1 MNILVTGG
9 EGQIA
14 SAIVKEASKDPK
26 IKITLFSK
34 KSLDITSIKKSK
46 KIISIINPEF
56 IINAAAYTAVDS
68 AELNEKK
75 AFQVNQHGVQN
86 LANICASLDIPL
98 IHFSTDYI
106 FDGTGQNPWLEED
119 ETNPVNTYGKTKLAG
134 EEAITNICKK
144 YLIIRTSWVFSNSSN
159 NFVTTILNLAKEQKT
174 IQVVSDQWGGPTSAS
189 FIAKTVFEIL
199 PNIKN
204 NWGIY
209 NLCQLP
215 YTNWANFA
223 EEIIGIGYKH
233 KLINTKPKIEFISSK
248 NYVTAAKRPKNS
260 RLDVKKIN
268 TLFNLKPSSW
278 KHSLLDI
285 LKDF

>member
-1 MNILVTGG
+1 MKILLTGG
-9 EGQIA
+9 EGQLA
-14 SAIVKEASKDPK
+14 SEICREAKNHQFIS
-26 IKITLFSK
+26 IKNFSK
-34 KSLDITSIKKSK
+34 KTLDITEAEESK
-46 KIISIINPEF
+46 KLILKESPDL
-56 IINAAAYTAVDS
+56 IINAAAYTKVDL
-68 AELNEKK
+68 AESKK
-75 AFQVNQHGVQN
+75 KDAYEINKYGVKT
-86 LANICASLDIPL
+86 LASICANLDIPL
-98 IHFSTDYI
+98 IHFSTDYV

-174 IQVVSDQWGGPTSAS
+174 IQVISDQWGGPTSAS

-233 KLINTKPKIEFISSK
+233 KLIHTKPKIEFISSK
-248 NYVTAAKRPKNS
+248 NYITAAKRPKNS

-278 KHSLLDI
+278 KHSLLDM